1 MWGDFINK
9 KFVIYKVTNKINGK
23 IYIGKTYN
31 FEKRRREHIYDI
43 ENGLPFHRALK
54 NTALIILN
62 GKLLIQEYPT
72 MRSKKKRYIGQKS

>member
-43 ENGLPFHRALK
+43 ENELPFHRA
-54 NTALIILN
+54 
-62 GKLLIQEYPT
+62 
-72 MRSKKKRYIGQKS
+72 